1 MPSAQRDTTSLVFEA
16 PAAMV
21 LIDCGGSPVGRMRQA
36 GLDPLGL
43 THVVV
48 THIHPDHAYGL
59 PALIQNLRLLRRSA
73 PLPVLCRPE
82 HMEPLRQLLAL
93 FGLTDRPG
101 AFPVALTAIDL
112 AAGAPAVTAGALVL
126 RTTSNSHG
134 TMPNFALRADVTG
147 AGSVVYSSDTEP
159 TESVADLARGA
170 HTLIHEATFPHRDRG
185 RFGTHST
192 AQEAGEIAARAG
204 VRRLILTH
212 VDADY
217 HDEIDALAAEAARAF
232 HGPVEVARELGAYPW
247 PPAP

>member
-1 MPSAQRDTTSLVFEA
+1 
-16 PAAMV
+16 MV
-21 LIDCGGSPVGRMRQA
+21 LVDCGGSPVGRMRQA
-36 GLDPLGL
+36 GLDPLAL

-59 PALIQNLRLLRRSA
+59 PSLLQNLRLLRRSV

-82 HMEPLRQLLAL
+82 HVDPLRQILAL
-93 FGLTDRPG
+93 FGVVDRPG
-101 AFPVALTAIDL
+101 AFPTVFTAIDL
-112 AAGAPAVTAGALVL
+112 APGARAFVAGALEVS
-126 RTTSNSHG
+126 TASNAHG
-134 TMPNFALRADVTG
+134 TMPNFALRADVAD

-159 TESVADLARGA
+159 TEAVVALARGA

-185 RFGTHST
+185 RFGNHST

-217 HDEIDALAAEAARAF
+217 HDEVDALAEEAGKAF
-232 HGPVEVARELGAYPW
+232 DGPVEVARELGAYPW
-247 PPAP
+247 PPSI